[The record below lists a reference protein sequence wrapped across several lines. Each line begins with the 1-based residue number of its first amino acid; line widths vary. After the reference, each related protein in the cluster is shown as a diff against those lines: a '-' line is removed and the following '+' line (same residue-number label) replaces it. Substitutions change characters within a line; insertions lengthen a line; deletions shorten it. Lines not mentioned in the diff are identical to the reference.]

1 MQSHIKISGKNTFI
15 NILNEKKYNKV
26 TPGFPGGTVVRNPSA
41 NSEDARDASL
51 IHGLGRS
58 PGVGNDNLSSILKQ
72 RSLSLLPVSLHGQKS
87 LAGYSPW
94 GYKESDTTE

>member
-15 NILNEKKYNKV
+15 NILNERKYNKV
-26 TPGFPGGTVVRNPSA
+26 TPGFPGGTVVRNPPA

-58 PGVGNDNLSSILKQ
+58 PAEGNATHSGIPAWKMLLTEEPGGLQSIGLQ
-72 RSLSLLPVSLHGQKS
+72 SIRH
-87 LAGYSPW
+87 
-94 GYKESDTTE
+94 D